1 MSENTFKK
9 KVKKENG
16 PKRANGPRKTIFT
29 WIEEKLNVTGLLG
42 EGVPVQLVPPVG
54 FVVFLALIYIWSNH
68 RAENMVRKIEK
79 AQQEV
84 EDLRADV
91 TTLEAEY
98 MLSSM
103 QSEVAK
109 RVASQEIE
117 ELNHPPIKIEVDK

>member
-1 MSENTFKK
+1 MSQNTFRSKLNK
-9 KVKKENG
+9 GKAAKS
-16 PKRANGPRKTIFT
+16 PASRKSIFS
-29 WIEEKLNVTGLLG
+29 WIEQKLDVTGILG
-42 EGVPVQLVPPVG
+42 EGVPVQFVPPIG
-54 FVVFLALIYIWSNH
+54 FIALLALIYIWGNH

-109 RVASQEIE
+109 RIAVQGLE
-117 ELNHPPIKIEVDK
+117 ELNHPPIKIEVKQ

>member
-1 MSENTFKK
+1 MSNNTFRKK
-9 KVKKENG
+9 LKSGNK
-16 PKRANGPRKTIFT
+16 PKGGPRKSIFT
-29 WIEEKLNVTGLLG
+29 WIEEKLDVTGILG

-54 FVVFLALIYIWSNH
+54 FVALLALVYIWSNH

-109 RVASQEIE
+109 RVAEQGIF
-117 ELNHPPIKIEVDK
+117 ELNQPPIKIEVEK

>member
-1 MSENTFKK
+1 MSQNKFKK
-9 KVKKENG
+9 KLKKGNA
-16 PKRANGPRKTIFT
+16 PKGGPRGTIFT
-29 WIEEKLNVTGLLG
+29 WIEEKLNITPFIG

-54 FVVFLALIYIWSNH
+54 FVALLALIYIWSNH

-91 TTLEAEY
+91 TTLEADY

-109 RVASQEIE
+109 RVAVQDIV
-117 ELNHPPIKIEVDK
+117 ELSEPPIKIEID

>member
-1 MSENTFKK
+1 MSQNTFKRK
-9 KVKKENG
+9 LKAGNT
-16 PKRANGPRKTIFT
+16 PKGGPRKTIFT
-29 WIEEKLNVTGLLG
+29 WIEEKLDVTGILG

-54 FVVFLALIYIWSNH
+54 FLVLLALIYIYSNH

-98 MLSSM
+98 MQSSM

-109 RVASQEIE
+109 RAAQLDIY
-117 ELNHPPIKIEVDK
+117 ELNQPPIKIEVSK

>member
-1 MSENTFKK
+1 MSENTFRKK
-9 KVKKENG
+9 LKSGNTSNTG
-16 PKRANGPRKTIFT
+16 SRKSIFT
-29 WIEEKLNVTGLLG
+29 WIEEKLDVTGILG
-42 EGVPVQLVPPVG
+42 EGVPVQLVPPIG
-54 FVVFLALIYIWSNH
+54 FITLLALIYIWGNH

-109 RVASQEIE
+109 RVAVQGLE
-117 ELNHPPIKIEVDK
+117 ELNQPPIKIEVPK

>member
-1 MSENTFKK
+1 MSQNTFKK
-9 KVKKENG
+9 KLKKSNA
-16 PKRANGPRKTIFT
+16 PKSGSRRTIFT
-29 WIEEKLNVTGLLG
+29 WMEEKLNITPFIG
-42 EGVPVQLVPPVG
+42 EGVPVQLVPPIG
-54 FVVFLALIYIWSNH
+54 FIALLALIYIYSNH

-109 RVASQEIE
+109 RVATQGIE
-117 ELNHPPIKIEVDK
+117 ELSEPPIKIQIEE

>member
-1 MSENTFKK
+1 MSQNTFNRKIK
-9 KVKKENG
+9 AGNS
-16 PKRANGPRKTIFT
+16 PKGGPRKTIFT
-29 WIEEKLNVTGLLG
+29 WIEEKLDITSILG

-54 FVVFLALIYIWSNH
+54 FLVLLALIYIYSNH
-68 RAENMVRKIEK
+68 RAESMVRKIEK

-98 MLSSM
+98 MQSSM

-109 RVASQEIE
+109 RVARMELY
-117 ELNHPPIKIEVDK
+117 ELNQPPVKIEVKK

>member
-1 MSENTFKK
+1 MSQNTFKRK
-9 KVKKENG
+9 LKAGNN
-16 PKRANGPRKTIFT
+16 PKGSPRKTIFA
-29 WIEEKLNVTGLLG
+29 WMDEKFDVTGVLG

-54 FVVFLALIYIWSNH
+54 FLVLLALIYIYSNH
-68 RAENMVRKIEK
+68 RAESMVRKIEK

-98 MLSSM
+98 MQSSM

-109 RVASQEIE
+109 RAAVLNLQELSQ
-117 ELNHPPIKIEVDK
+117 PPIKIEISK

>member
-1 MSENTFKK
+1 MSQNTFRKK
-9 KVKKENG
+9 LKSGNSSKMRSGKS
-16 PKRANGPRKTIFT
+16 IFT
-29 WIEEKLNVTGLLG
+29 WIEEKLDITGILG
-42 EGVPVQLVPPVG
+42 EGVPVQLVPPIG
-54 FVVFLALIYIWSNH
+54 FVALLALVYIWGNH

-109 RVASQEIE
+109 RVAAQGLE
-117 ELNHPPIKIEVDK
+117 ELNQPPIKIEVVE

>member
-1 MSENTFKK
+1 MSQNTFKK
-9 KVKKENG
+9 KLKAGNAPKGG
-16 PKRANGPRKTIFT
+16 PGKTLFT
-29 WIEEKLNVTGLLG
+29 WIEEKLDVKGILG

-54 FVVFLALIYIWSNH
+54 FLVLLALIYIYSNH
-68 RAENMVRKIEK
+68 RTENMTRKIEK

-98 MLSSM
+98 MQSSM

-109 RVASQEIE
+109 RVAKLDIY
-117 ELNHPPIKIEVDK
+117 ELNQPPIKIEVEK

>member
-1 MSENTFKK
+1 MSENTFRKK
-9 KVKKENG
+9 LKSGNTSKIG
-16 PKRANGPRKTIFT
+16 SRKSIFT
-29 WIEEKLNVTGLLG
+29 WIEEKLDVTGILG
-42 EGVPVQLVPPVG
+42 EGVPVQLVPPIG
-54 FVVFLALIYIWSNH
+54 FITLLALIYIWGNH

-109 RVASQEIE
+109 RVAAQGLE
-117 ELNHPPIKIEVDK
+117 ELNQPPIKIEVPK

>member
-1 MSENTFKK
+1 MSQNTFKRK
-9 KVKKENG
+9 LKAGNT
-16 PKRANGPRKTIFT
+16 PKGGPRKTIFT
-29 WIEEKLNVTGLLG
+29 WMEEKLDVTGILG

-54 FVVFLALIYIWSNH
+54 FLVLLALIYIYSNH
-68 RAENMVRKIEK
+68 RAESMVRKIEK

-98 MLSSM
+98 MQSSM

-109 RVASQEIE
+109 RAAQLEIY
-117 ELNHPPIKIEVDK
+117 ELNQPPIKIELSK

>member
-1 MSENTFKK
+1 MSENTFRKK
-9 KVKKENG
+9 LKSGNTSKTG
-16 PKRANGPRKTIFT
+16 SRKSIFT
-29 WIEEKLNVTGLLG
+29 WIEEKLDVTGILG
-42 EGVPVQLVPPVG
+42 EGVPVQLVPPIG
-54 FVVFLALIYIWSNH
+54 FITLLALIYIGGNH

-109 RVASQEIE
+109 RVAAQGLE
-117 ELNHPPIKIEVDK
+117 ELNQPPIKIEVPK

>member
-9 KVKKENG
+9 RLKKGNTPKSGNG
-16 PKRANGPRKTIFT
+16 KRKTIFT

-54 FVVFLALIYIWSNH
+54 FMVFLALIYIWSNH

-109 RVASQEIE
+109 RVASQDIE
-117 ELNHPPIKIEVDK
+117 ELNQPPIKIEIDK

>member
-1 MSENTFKK
+1 MSQNTFKRK
-9 KVKKENG
+9 LKAGNSPKGG
-16 PKRANGPRKTIFT
+16 PKKTIFT
-29 WIEEKLNVTGLLG
+29 WIEEKLDVTGILG

-54 FVVFLALIYIWSNH
+54 FLVLLALIYIYSNH

-98 MLSSM
+98 MQSSM

-109 RVASQEIE
+109 RAAQLEIY
-117 ELNHPPIKIEVDK
+117 ELNQPPIKIEVSK

>member
-1 MSENTFKK
+1 MSQNTFKRK
-9 KVKKENG
+9 LKEGNT
-16 PKRANGPRKTIFT
+16 PKGGSPKTIFS
-29 WIEEKLNVTGLLG
+29 WIEEKLDVTGILG

-54 FVVFLALIYIWSNH
+54 FLVILALIYIYSNH
-68 RAENMVRKIEK
+68 RAESMVRKIEK

-98 MLSSM
+98 MQSSM

-109 RVASQEIE
+109 RAAVLDIY
-117 ELNHPPIKIEVDK
+117 ELNQPPVKIEVSK

>member
-1 MSENTFKK
+1 MSQNTFRKK
-9 KVKKENG
+9 LTSGNTSKTG
-16 PKRANGPRKTIFT
+16 SRKSIFT
-29 WIEEKLNVTGLLG
+29 WIEEKLDVTGILG
-42 EGVPVQLVPPVG
+42 EGVPVQLVPPIG
-54 FVVFLALIYIWSNH
+54 FITLLALIYIWGNH

-109 RVASQEIE
+109 RVAAQGLE
-117 ELNHPPIKIEVDK
+117 ELNQPPIKIEVPK

>member
-9 KVKKENG
+9 KLKKENA
-16 PKRANGPRKTIFT
+16 PKKGNGPRKTIFT

-117 ELNHPPIKIEVDK
+117 ELNQPPIKIEIDK

>member
-1 MSENTFKK
+1 MSQNTFKRK
-9 KVKKENG
+9 LKAGNFPKGG
-16 PKRANGPRKTIFT
+16 PKKTIFT
-29 WIEEKLNVTGLLG
+29 WIEEKLDVTGILG

-54 FVVFLALIYIWSNH
+54 FLVLLALIYIYSNH

-98 MLSSM
+98 MQSSM

-109 RVASQEIE
+109 RAAKLEIY
-117 ELNHPPIKIEVDK
+117 ELNQPPIKIEVNK

>member
-1 MSENTFKK
+1 MSQNVFKK
-9 KVKKENG
+9 KLKARNA
-16 PKRANGPRKTIFT
+16 PKGDPGKTIFT
-29 WIEEKLNVTGLLG
+29 WIEEKLDIKGILG

-54 FVVFLALIYIWSNH
+54 FLVLLALIYIYSNH
-68 RAENMVRKIEK
+68 RAESMTRKIEK

-98 MLSSM
+98 MQSSM

-109 RVASQEIE
+109 RVAKLEIY
-117 ELNHPPIKIEVDK
+117 ELNQPPIKIEVEK

>member
-1 MSENTFKK
+1 MSQNVFKK
-9 KVKKENG
+9 KLKAG
-16 PKRANGPRKTIFT
+16 SAPKSGPRKTIFT
-29 WIEEKLNVTGLLG
+29 WIEETLDVKGFLG
-42 EGVPVQLVPPVG
+42 EGVPVKFIPPVA
-54 FVVFLALIYIWSNH
+54 FVVLLALIYIYANH

-98 MLSSM
+98 MQSSM

-109 RVASQEIE
+109 RAVKLDIY
-117 ELNHPPIKIEVDK
+117 ELNQPPIKIEVEK

>member
-1 MSENTFKK
+1 MSQNTFRKK
-9 KVKKENG
+9 LKAGNTSNTG
-16 PKRANGPRKTIFT
+16 SRKSIFA
-29 WIEEKLNVTGLLG
+29 WIEEKLDVTGILG
-42 EGVPVQLVPPVG
+42 EGVPVQFVPPIG
-54 FVVFLALIYIWSNH
+54 FITLLALIYIWGNH

-109 RVASQEIE
+109 RVAAQGLE
-117 ELNHPPIKIEVDK
+117 ELNQPPIKIEVPK

>member
-1 MSENTFKK
+1 MSQNTFRKK
-9 KVKKENG
+9 LKSGNK
-16 PKRANGPRKTIFT
+16 PKSSGSGKTIFS
-29 WIEEKLNVTGLLG
+29 WIEEKLDVTKILG

-54 FVVFLALIYIWSNH
+54 FIVMLALIYIWSNH

-103 QSEVAK
+103 QSELAK
-109 RVASQEIE
+109 KVESQGIIE
-117 ELNHPPIKIEVDK
+117 LEQPPIKIEVKK